1 MQDLISEWQ
10 SGDTEAFTSLFR
22 HYKKMVYRTAYLI
35 TGDREAAKDVLQEV
49 FISVWKSRYSF
60 NPKLGKFTTW
70 LHRITVNHCARIRR
84 KKNISFPSMEELN
97 EKGLQP
103 NENPASVE
111 EVMINRVEYNNFL
124 HALNELDSKHRTVVV
139 LRYFNDLSCDEV
151 AGITGIP
158 LGTVKSRL
166 HYALKSL
173 RQTLFAEEGGL

>member
-1 MQDLISEWQ
+1 MQDLIREWQ
-10 SGDTEAFTSLFR
+10 SGDTEAFASLFR
-22 HYKKMVYRTAYLI
+22 QYEKMVYRTAYLI

-49 FISVWKSRYSF
+49 FVSVWKSRRSF
-60 NPKLGKFTTW
+60 NPELAKFTTW
-70 LHRITVNHCARIRR
+70 LHRITVNRCSRIRR
-84 KKNISFPSMEELN
+84 KKNISFPSLEELK
-97 EKGLQP
+97 ERGLQP
-103 NENPASVE
+103 NENPASIE
-111 EVMINRVEYNNFL
+111 EVMISRVEYDNFL

-173 RQTLFAEEGGL
+173 RQILFTEEGGL

>member
-1 MQDLISEWQ
+1 MQNLISEWQ
-10 SGDTEAFTSLFR
+10 SGDTEAFASLFR
-22 HYKKMVYRTAYLI
+22 QYERMVYRTAYLI

-49 FISVWKSRYSF
+49 FVSVWKSRRSF
-60 NPKLGKFTTW
+60 NPELAKFTTW
-70 LHRITVNHCARIRR
+70 LHRITVNKCSRIRR
-84 KKNISFPSMEELN
+84 RKNISFPSLEELR
-97 EKGLQP
+97 EKSLQS
-103 NENPASVE
+103 NDSLSSVE
-111 EVMINRVEYNNFL
+111 DIMISRVEYDNFL